1 MYPEIFVVLG
11 SWAT

>member
-11 SWAT
+11 S